1 MFFNNIKTTLY
12 YRYFRPTW
20 DSRLSLSCEEKKKK
34 KYNHFKTF
42 LKHLTQHTIDFVMKK
57 HDIFDKTLM
66 KTFVVVVELSS
77 ASHWHTLYTYI
88 YKIIQYTVQSTQY
101 YNIYI
106 NIHKYS
112 NKKKT
117 QSH

>member
-1 MFFNNIKTTLY
+1 MGQSTF
-12 YRYFRPTW
+12 
-20 DSRLSLSCEEKKKK
+20 SLLRRKKKK

-66 KTFVVVVELSS
+66 KTFVVELNF
-77 ASHWHTLYTYI
+77 ATFHHTYI
-88 YKIIQYTVQSTQY
+88 LIYIKLYTVQSTQY
-101 YNIYI
+101 YKIYI

>member
-1 MFFNNIKTTLY
+1 MFSTNVGQSTF
-12 YRYFRPTW
+12 
-20 DSRLSLSCEEKKKK
+20 SLLRKKKKK

-66 KTFVVVVELSS
+66 KTFVVVLLNF
-77 ASHWHTLYTYI
+77 HHTTGTHSIHI

>member
-1 MFFNNIKTTLY
+1 MYDIIRITDIFDQRGTVDF
-12 YRYFRPTW
+12 
-20 DSRLSLSCEEKKKK
+20 LSLAKKKK
-34 KYNHFKTF
+34 KKNNHFKIF
-42 LKHLTQHTIDFVMKK
+42 LKHLTLYTIDFVMKK

-66 KTFVVVVELSS
+66 KTFVVVVELS
-77 ASHWHTLYTYI
+77 SHWHTLYTYI